1 MIKKKQKRRY
11 TIRYPYSLCK
21 LTMTCLFC
29 QISHKTLPAPLV
41 FEDTDLIAVSDIR
54 PQAPV
59 HLLIIPKQHIATLND
74 LSVNEAP
81 LVGKMVL
88 CAQQLAIKYQIHE
101 TGYRLV
107 FNANADGGQTV
118 YHIHLHL
125 LGGRSMT
132 WPPG

>member
-11 TIRYPYSLCK
+11 TIRYPYYLCK

-29 QISHKTLPAPLV
+29 QISHKTIAAPLV
-41 FEDTDLIAVSDIR
+41 FEDEQLIAVSDIR

-59 HLLIIPKQHIATLND
+59 HLLIIPKQHITTLND
-74 LSVNEAP
+74 LSAHEAH
-81 LVGKMVL
+81 LVGNMIL
-88 CAQQLAIKYQIHE
+88 CAQRLAVAYHINDS
-101 TGYRLV
+101 GYRLV

-125 LGGRSMT
+125 LGGRPMT